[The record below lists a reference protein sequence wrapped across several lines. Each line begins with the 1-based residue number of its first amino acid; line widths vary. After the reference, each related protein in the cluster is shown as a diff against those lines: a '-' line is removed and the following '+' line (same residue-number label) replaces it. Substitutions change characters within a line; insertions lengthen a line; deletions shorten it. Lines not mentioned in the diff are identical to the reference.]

1 MVVLDV
7 SEVRNHL
14 YLAARGTGSGQASVA
29 MLGTWFHEMF
39 ASLLGSD
46 LASNISAALADA
58 GRSEDSRRRELY
70 RHVYQNVVGPRL
82 TRNQATLTSFSA
94 ETLAFWT
101 AVREVCDW
109 LLELREVANA
119 ADPSNAGE
127 LRELVAPEQ
136 RLERTLEHPAWSDSV
151 RLIGIADAVFRIPGR
166 PEWLVAELKLGKTSP
181 EADLG
186 QACLY

>member
-1 MVVLDV
+1 M
-7 SEVRNHL
+7 S
-14 YLAARGTGSGQASVA
+14 TK
-29 MLGTWFHEMF
+29 T
-39 ASLLGSD
+39 
-46 LASNISAALADA
+46 
-58 GRSEDSRRRELY
+58 
-70 RHVYQNVVGPRL
+70 VVGPRL

-109 LLELREVANA
+109 LLELLEAANA

-127 LRELVAPEQ
+127 LRGLVAPEQ

-151 RLIGIADAVFRIPGR
+151 RLIGVADAVFRIPGR

-186 QACLY
+186 QACLYYELLQAGNDGATDGSVSESGVGQGSLAVVSFLPQRQRAFVRDERTWRCP